1 MVAAGPLHN
10 SNITKKYIDWEVHWH
25 LEVNIIMSIEY
36 NTINLLCVCYVCAI
50 LITLN
55 MKI

>member
-10 SNITKKYIDWEVHWH
+10 SNITKKYIEGTDWEVHWH

-36 NTINLLCVCYVCAI
+36 NTTVTTVIVPSSV
-50 LITLN
+50 
-55 MKI
+55 